1 MTQRIIG
8 SRFFQRLLEIIIPLG
23 SWFLITLPLWL
34 SPFHPA
40 LVAYF
45 IIAFDLYFFSKSMS
59 TAYACVVS
67 YKEIIFHSQIK
78 YFKKLQNQK
87 NFKSI
92 SHFIIIP
99 NYKEHLHKLKE
110 TIDELVKNDY
120 PEKNNLYLILAFEK
134 REEEAFKKSQTIT
147 NTYKKYFKQ
156 IISCYHP
163 LVANEEPGKASNQ
176 TFAAKIVDDFTI
188 DNKIDR
194 KNVLITICDADS
206 KLPKNYFSYLTFE
219 YLRDK
224 DRLFHFYWAPVL
236 LYNNF
241 WQLPFFVRMQATLSS
256 ILRLAFLSQ
265 KENLIQVSTYSTN
278 LWLLKQINFWDID
291 IIPEDW
297 HIFFQAFFTYG
308 EKVKTI
314 PLFTIVNGDAV
325 FSGGTMKTLANRYE
339 QEKRWAWGV
348 TDVGY
353 VLKKFFLTPHI
364 GTWQK
369 LKKIIFIAETHLFWP
384 VSFFILTISASIP
397 PLINP
402 SFRKTVL
409 GLLLPKLSALI
420 LTLSS
425 VMLILYIYLDIK
437 LRQKVNTKTSLL
449 SLPLLIVQWYLLPVV
464 SFFFSSLP
472 ALDAHTRILLGK
484 KLKYKVTEKV

>member
-1 MTQRIIG
+1 MTERFIQTK
-8 SRFFQRLLEIIIPLG
+8 FFQRLLEIIVPIS

-40 LVAYF
+40 IVAYF
-45 IIAFDLYFFSKSMS
+45 IIAFDLYFFSKSIS

-67 YKEIIFHSQIK
+67 YNEILFHNQIK
-78 YFKKLQNQK
+78 YDKKLQKQK
-87 NFKSI
+87 NNKLLK
-92 SHFIIIP
+92 HFVIIP
-99 NYKEHLHKLKE
+99 NYKEPIHKL
-110 TIDELVKNDY
+110 DESINEIVNGDY
-120 PEKNNLYLILAFEK
+120 PNKENLYLILAFEK
-134 REEEAFKKSQTIT
+134 REVEAPKKSQYIT
-147 NTYKKYFKQ
+147 DKYSKKFKQ
-156 IISCYHP
+156 ILSYYHP
-163 LVANEEPGKASNQ
+163 LEEGEEPGKASNQ
-176 TFAAKIVDDFTI
+176 TYAAKIVDTFVQ
-188 DNKIDR
+188 DNDLDR

-206 KLPKNYFSYLTFE
+206 KLPKNYFSYLSYE
-219 YLRDK
+219 YLHDK

-278 LWLLKQINFWDID
+278 LWLLEKINFWDVD

-297 HIFFQAFFTYG
+297 HIFFQAFFTFG
-308 EKVKTI
+308 KKVRTV

-325 FSGGTMKTLANRYE
+325 FSGGIMKTLANRYE

-364 GTWQK
+364 DARQK

-402 SFRKTVL
+402 SFKRTVL
-409 GLLLPKLSALI
+409 GLILPKLSALI
-420 LTLSS
+420 LTISS
-425 VMLILYIYLDIK
+425 AMLILYIYLDIK
-437 LRQKVNTKTSLL
+437 LRQKVNVKTSVT

>member
-8 SRFFQRLLEIIIPLG
+8 SRFFQRLLEIIVPLG

-45 IIAFDLYFFSKSMS
+45 IIAFDLYFFSKSLS
-59 TAYACVVS
+59 TTYACVLS
-67 YKEIIFHSQIK
+67 YKEILYHSQIK
-78 YFKKLQNQK
+78 YFKKFALQK
-87 NFKSI
+87 NNRLLK
-92 SHFIIIP
+92 HFIIIP
-99 NYKEHLHKLKE
+99 NYKEHLHKLEE
-110 TIDELVKNDY
+110 TIDELIKTDY
-120 PEKNNLYLILAFEK
+120 PFKENLYLILAFEK
-134 REEEAFKKSQTIT
+134 REVEVFDKSQIIT
-147 NTYKKYFKQ
+147 KKYKKYFKE
-156 IISCYHP
+156 IFSYYHP
-163 LVANEEPGKASNQ
+163 LELNEEPGKASNQ
-176 TFAAKIVDDFTI
+176 TFAAKIVDKYVI
-188 DNKIDR
+188 DNRFDR

-206 KLPKNYFSYLTFE
+206 KLPKNYFSYLSFE
-219 YLRDK
+219 FLKDK
-224 DRLFHFYWAPVL
+224 DRLYHFYWAPVL

-241 WQLPFFVRMQATLSS
+241 WQLPFLVRIQATLSS

-297 HIFFQAFFTYG
+297 HVFFQAFFTFG

-325 FSGGTMKTLANRYE
+325 LSGGTMKTLANRYE

-353 VLKKFFLTPHI
+353 VLKRFFLTPHI
-364 GTWQK
+364 DAWHK

-384 VSFFILTISASIP
+384 ISFFILTVSASIP

-402 SFRKTVL
+402 SFRRTVL
-409 GLLLPKLSALI
+409 GLILPKLSALI

-425 VMLILYIYLDIK
+425 GMLILYIYLDIK
-437 LRQKVNTKTSLL
+437 LRQKVNMNTKAS